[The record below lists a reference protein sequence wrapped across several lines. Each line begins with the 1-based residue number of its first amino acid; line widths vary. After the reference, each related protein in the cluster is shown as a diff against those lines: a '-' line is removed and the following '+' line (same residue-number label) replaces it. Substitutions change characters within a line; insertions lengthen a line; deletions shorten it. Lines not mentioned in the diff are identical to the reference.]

1 MNKKNNNPLIR
12 AVKKKLLP
20 DLLKQYLHSCAE
32 ETDTMAKKGTR
43 PFPNLAGFCRTLGCG
58 PQAFS
63 QLAEAYPTH
72 ADWLTA
78 VFEDEVLRRE
88 PSPTVLTAYLKRRL
102 GYADKTKAEE
112 TEADCGLMRLVFEHD
127 ITEDGE

>member
-1 MNKKNNNPLIR
+1 MNKKTNNPLIR
-12 AVKKKLLP
+12 AVKKKLLA
-20 DLLKQYLHSCAE
+20 DLLDQYLKVCSD
-32 ETDTMAKKGTR
+32 ETEAPGKKGIR
-43 PFPNLAGFCRTLGCG
+43 PFPNLAGFCRMMGCG

-63 QLAEAYPTH
+63 QLAESYPSH

-88 PSPTVLTAYLKRRL
+88 PSPTVLAAYLKRRL
-102 GYADKTKAEE
+102 GYADKTKQED